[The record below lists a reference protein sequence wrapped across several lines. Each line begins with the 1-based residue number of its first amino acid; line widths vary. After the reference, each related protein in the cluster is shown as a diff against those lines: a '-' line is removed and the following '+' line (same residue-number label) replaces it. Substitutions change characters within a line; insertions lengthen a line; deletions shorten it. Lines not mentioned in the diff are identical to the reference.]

1 MQEQGDMRAQP
12 CSIIHSA
19 AITLGVSAGALEAQT
34 QLQHMQVL
42 FLSRALEP
50 FRRGKLP
57 SGQPVWPCIVP
68 GGRL

>member
-12 CSIIHSA
+12 CPIIHSA

-42 FLSRALEP
+42 FLSLEP